1 MALSPK
7 QITALHEKMLHKK
20 LYVIFSDPTEK
31 GGDRRKI
38 FPRHIAYQLELER
51 KGILFAAGPF
61 TDAKGNSTGSGMIVI
76 RAKSI
81 AAARRIANND
91 PFHKQGYRSF
101 RIQPWVINE
110 GGFNLKVT
118 FSAGTYALD

>member
-7 QITALHEKMLHKK
+7 QVTALQEKMLHKK

-31 GGDRRKI
+31 GGGRHKI
-38 FPRHIAYQLELER
+38 FPQHIAHQLELER

-61 TDAKGNSTGSGMIVI
+61 TDAKGKPTGSGMIVI
-76 RAKSI
+76 RAKSM

-91 PFHKQGYRSF
+91 PYHKQGYRSF

-110 GGFNLKVT
+110 GGFNLKVA